1 MINRLL
7 LNWARTLLFVGGLI
21 VVGPLCYILWFGAV
35 ALVDGKPS
43 VDAWLQ
49 SAANIFGAVLSGG
62 VAAFV
67 ALWILKREE
76 RVMRELAKA
85 RVEAFTRNLNNVAR
99 HDLEIMK
106 AIGHAL
112 SMEPHDEMF
121 RAQGKLLPGVPK
133 LTDAMQRDLPP
144 SERSKS

>member
-1 MINRLL
+1 
-7 LNWARTLLFVGGLI
+7 
-21 VVGPLCYILWFGAV
+21 
-35 ALVDGKPS
+35 
-43 VDAWLQ
+43 
-49 SAANIFGAVLSGG
+49 
-62 VAAFV
+62 
-67 ALWILKREE
+67 
-76 RVMRELAKA
+76 LAKA